1 MSNLYYKTSDG
12 LMYYEVDGKGEPL
25 VLLHGWGQTLRT
37 FDSFVSNMKERY
49 KIVRVDFIG
58 FGNSD
63 IPMRVLRLEDYVNH
77 IKEFLKYLQINN
89 PIILGHSFGG
99 RVAIEL
105 SSDEIFKK
113 VFLVSTPAFKNKSLN
128 YYYKVCKYK
137 ILKKYYYIFNKEK
150 YLYLINN
157 SGSKDFKSST
167 HLMKGTLI
175 NIVRYDLTKSLLK
188 NKNKIVILASVNDSE
203 VEYKDEL
210 KMYKYLYNC
219 DIYPFY
225 KSNHFLYL
233 TEEKKFI
240 DIFIKE
246 VNK

>member
-37 FDSFVSNMKERY
+37 FDSFVSNMK
-49 KIVRVDFIG
+49 
-58 FGNSD
+58 
-63 IPMRVLRLEDYVNH
+63 
-77 IKEFLKYLQINN
+77 
-89 PIILGHSFGG
+89 
-99 RVAIEL
+99 
-105 SSDEIFKK
+105 
-113 VFLVSTPAFKNKSLN
+113 
-128 YYYKVCKYK
+128 
-137 ILKKYYYIFNKEK
+137 
-150 YLYLINN
+150 
-157 SGSKDFKSST
+157 
-167 HLMKGTLI
+167 GTLI

-203 VEYKDEL
+203 VEYKDEI

-219 DIYPFY
+219 EIYPFY